1 MSGWVG
7 GLSRGREEG
16 RCMVGRGCCAGGG
29 GGGGGVGGWEGA
41 RARF

>member
-16 RCMVGRGCCAGGG
+16 RCMVGVEEL
-29 GGGGGVGGWEGA
+29 VGG
-41 RARF
+41 RARGLGFRFFLRGERG